1 MSDIM
6 KQILQLTEYKSNIPV
21 FVMKNQVVS
30 FAWMG
35 TYSEVCLKSSMRLTK
50 IKVNEAPLDILQ
62 NIHALKFTSF
72 ENGHPLYV
80 SKDMIIAFRQYDYND
95 SCTVISLDSIIGKT
109 PAYIGVRD
117 KQLINYIRVKETPE
131 EIEKI
136 IDADCSQE
144 ETKDEEVCTHIKVQR
159 RFSVCFV

>member
-1 MSDIM
+1 MSDI
-6 KQILQLTEYKSNIPV
+6 KLTLQLTEYKSNIPV

-30 FAWMG
+30 FSWMG
-35 TYSEVCLKSSMRLTK
+35 EYSEICLKSSMRLTK

-62 NIHALKFTSF
+62 HIHALKFTSF

-95 SCTVISLDSIIGKT
+95 SCTVIALDGITS
-109 PAYIGVRD
+109 D
-117 KQLINYIRVKETPE
+117 KILTNYIMVKETPE

-136 IDADCSQE
+136 IDADCS
-144 ETKDEEVCTHIKVQR
+144 
-159 RFSVCFV
+159 

>member
-1 MSDIM
+1 MSDI
-6 KQILQLTEYKSNIPV
+6 KLTLQLTEYKSNIPV

-30 FAWMG
+30 FSWMG
-35 TYSEVCLKSSMRLTK
+35 EYSEICLKSSMRLTK

-62 NIHALKFTSF
+62 HIHALKFTSF

-95 SCTVISLDSIIGKT
+95 SCTVIALDGITS
-109 PAYIGVRD
+109 D
-117 KQLINYIRVKETPE
+117 KMLTNYIMVKETPE

-136 IDADCSQE
+136 IDMDCS
-144 ETKDEEVCTHIKVQR
+144 
-159 RFSVCFV
+159 